1 MQKLAIAEGNGQGY
15 LQGKRVAQYFSETPL
30 PFVQGQVFTGW
41 NSSAY
46 YGVFSIPGPF
56 PLYSSSNLKSL
67 QPPKQPLHT
76 HTHFQVP
83 PEQTVLTWTESQ

>member
-67 QPPKQPLHT
+67 
-76 HTHFQVP
+76 
-83 PEQTVLTWTESQ
+83 